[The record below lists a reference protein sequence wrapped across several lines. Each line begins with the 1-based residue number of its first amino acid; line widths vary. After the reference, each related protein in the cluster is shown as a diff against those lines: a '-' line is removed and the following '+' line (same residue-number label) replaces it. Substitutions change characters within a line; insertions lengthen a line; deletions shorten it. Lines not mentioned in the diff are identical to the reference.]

1 MWWFQD
7 STKPSRYT
15 AGLFY
20 VLFVLELCSD
30 KKGHK
35 KTSIKLRFC
44 GILAEKEGFEP
55 PLAFTKTV
63 FKTAAFNRSAISPYI
78 LLTTL
83 SNIKLLFA

>member
-20 VLFVLELCSD
+20 AFFVLELCSD

-44 GILAEKEGFEP
+44 GILAEKEGLTASVFAALRLEP
-55 PLAFTKTV
+55 RVLIPLSKKKQA
-63 FKTAAFNRSAISPYI
+63 
-78 LLTTL
+78 
-83 SNIKLLFA
+83 